1 MAIGG
6 QAHKSECMLD
16 PYPRIVVD
24 TVADVVSSVWYRD
37 HMDVGVRELKSKLSE
52 FLARVE
58 RGETV
63 NVTSRGRRIAQIVP
77 AVGETAIERGLR
89 EGWITQKVDRP
100 PEPFTPLQPMPGTP
114 TSEEILRELR
124 EDRF

>member
-1 MAIGG
+1 
-6 QAHKSECMLD
+6 
-16 PYPRIVVD
+16 
-24 TVADVVSSVWYRD
+24 
-37 HMDVGVRELKSKLSE
+37 MDVGVRELKSRLSE

-58 RGETV
+58 RGETI
-63 NVTSRGRRIAQIVP
+63 NVTSRGRRVAQIVP

-100 PEPFTPLQPMPGTP
+100 PAKVIPIVPKPGTP

-124 EDRF
+124 EDRL

>member
-1 MAIGG
+1 
-6 QAHKSECMLD
+6 
-16 PYPRIVVD
+16 
-24 TVADVVSSVWYRD
+24 
-37 HMDVGVRELKSKLSE
+37 MDVGVRELKSKLSE

-58 RGETV
+58 RGETI
-63 NVTSRGRRIAQIVP
+63 NVTSRGRRVAQIVP

-89 EGWITQKVDRP
+89 EGWITRKVDRP
-100 PEPFTPLQPMPGTP
+100 PEPFTPLQPRPGTP

>member
-1 MAIGG
+1 
-6 QAHKSECMLD
+6 
-16 PYPRIVVD
+16 
-24 TVADVVSSVWYRD
+24 
-37 HMDVGVRELKSKLSE
+37 MDVGVRELKSKLSE

-58 RGETV
+58 RGETI
-63 NVTSRGRRIAQIVP
+63 NVTSRGRRVAQIVP

-89 EGWITQKVDRP
+89 EGWITRKVDRL
-100 PEPFTPLQPMPGTP
+100 PERFKPLQPKPGTP